1 MTLGLVAA
9 AAWVRMST
17 TGVGM
22 AAAAARVA
30 ARRCLRMSAT
40 TWVRVTAAGVTAWMR
55 GAATWIAV
63 RSAPRVAA
71 RVTRLIAR
79 YRMPTTRASVVLGTS
94 ATVVLRAGTT
104 AARYRAS
111 MRATGSMRGNDTSAG
126 ELARSRRRSHSR
138 VAVVKRRTQL
148 SIPGSGVF
156 VITL

>member
-1 MTLGLVAA
+1 
-9 AAWVRMST
+9 
-17 TGVGM
+17 M
-22 AAAAARVA
+22 AAAAGVS
-30 ARRCLRMSAT
+30 ARRGLRMSAAT
-40 TWVRVTAAGVTAWMR
+40 RIRVTAAGVSGRVR
-55 GAATWIAV
+55 GAATWVAV
-63 RSAPRVAA
+63 GSTSGVAA

-79 YRMPTTRASVVLGTS
+79 YRMPTTRAP
-94 ATVVLRAGTT
+94 VVLRAGTT
-104 AARYRAS
+104 AVRYRAS

>member
-1 MTLGLVAA
+1 MTLWLVGATA
-9 AAWVRMST
+9 RVRVST

-22 AAAAARVA
+22 TAAARVS

-79 YRMPTTRASVVLGTS
+79 YRMPTTRAAVVLG
-94 ATVVLRAGTT
+94 ATVVLRAGT
-104 AARYRAS
+104 AAVRYRAS
-111 MRATGSMRGNDTSAG
+111 MRATGSMRGNKTFAG
-126 ELARSRRRSHSR
+126 ELTRSRRLGHAR

-148 SIPGSGVF
+148 SIPGSGML